1 MGRRKLIGN
10 RFGESTWL
18 PFEYYTHRLT
28 PCLLCYR
35 RVSRLRGQCPLSYS
49 KKVRDN
55 ESISGSS
62 GLMTE
67 KVKNTKVLFGFLL
80 KENVK
85 LIENDKNK
93 PWEEGFHSS

>member
-1 MGRRKLIGN
+1 
-10 RFGESTWL
+10 
-18 PFEYYTHRLT
+18 
-28 PCLLCYR
+28 
-35 RVSRLRGQCPLSYS
+35 
-49 KKVRDN
+49 
-55 ESISGSS
+55 
-62 GLMTE
+62 MTE